1 MIDTVNETVADRIKK
16 RMDELKIKQ
25 VDLINKNVA
34 SKGTISLW
42 LSGGAEPT
50 RERLVRLAEELQTTE
65 KWILS
70 GQGDTFGRLDNNID
84 LNPIATVGYAPVISW
99 VQAGVWT
106 GMENIEL
113 TGGEEK
119 LPLVPGAGSRSF
131 YLKVKGISNAPY
143 FLDEERICID
153 PDICFDDIQTGEMIV
168 VRKGNEATFKALLRS
183 ENRLYLK
190 ALNKEWQPNI
200 MPIEEDCVY
209 IGKYVGSF
217 KPAERY
223 NLT

>member
-16 RMDELKIKQ
+16 RMDALKIKQ
-25 VDLINKNVA
+25 VDLINKKVA

-50 RERLVRLAEELQTTE
+50 RGRLVNLAEALKTTE

-70 GQGDTFGRLDNNID
+70 GQGDMDGRLDSNID

-99 VQAGVWT
+99 VQAGIWT

-113 TGGEEK
+113 SGDEEK
-119 LPLVPGAGSRSF
+119 LPLVPGASSRSF

-168 VRKGNEATFKALLRS
+168 VRKGTEATFKALLRS

-200 MPIEEDCVY
+200 MPIEEDCTY